1 MPSFLNPPGKMP
13 FFSEPSDLGK
23 LCFWLLKPQVN
34 RVQGSGFGIPRGG
47 GRRKPHPANLKG
59 QTLKPAVNGE
69 KGSPKMPAKATGAH
83 RRAPDSISTD
93 ILTCEGETGP

>member
-1 MPSFLNPPGKMP
+1 MPGFLNPPGKTP

-23 LCFWLLKPQVN
+23 LRFWLLKPQVN
-34 RVQGSGFGIPRGG
+34 RVQGSAVGIPRGG

-59 QTLKPAVNGE
+59 QTRKPAVNG
-69 KGSPKMPAKATGAH
+69 GGSSPKMPVKATEAH
-83 RRAPDSISTD
+83 RRASDSISTN